1 MKNDNLLNDFEDKYL
16 ANKKRRMIRYL
27 IIGGVSISVIAIIII
42 IIVAA
47 QNDNK
52 SDNGNNEEQEQENPK
67 NPEKDLEEEEEKKE
81 KEEEEEKKEKE
92 EEESG
97 QPTSGCPEIKLVKG
111 EKQEVAMQQDIG
123 IAVNQVV
130 LGQIMQDRGMKQDN
144 VIKI

>member
-1 MKNDNLLNDFEDKYL
+1 MNDNLLNDFEDKYL
-16 ANKKRRMIRYL
+16 TNKKRRMIRYL

-42 IIVAA
+42 IIVVA
-47 QNDNK
+47 QNDSK

-81 KEEEEEKKEKE
+81 KEEEESE
-92 EEESG
+92 
-97 QPTSGCPEIKLVKG
+97 QPTSRCPEIKLVKG
-111 EKQEVAMQQDIG
+111 EKLEVAMQQDIG